1 MNTKI
6 LPINKNP
13 GITSYIHYSYT
24 NAIIDDDRIATV
36 YIENMI
42 NHQWVIPNSD
52 ISYEIDKEQSILK
65 LRDKKNRMST
75 SFYIKRK
82 CDREDELIVKLDD
95 VKILDNL
102 TSACISIGT
111 DEQCSGGR
119 AEISFL
125 GGINTILH

>member
-13 GITSYIHYSYT
+13 GITSYIHHSYT

-36 YIENMI
+36 YIEKI
-42 NHQWVIPNSD
+42 NNYRWVIPNRD

-75 SFYIKRK
+75 SFYIMRK
-82 CDREDELIVKLDD
+82 CDRV
-95 VKILDNL
+95 
-102 TSACISIGT
+102 
-111 DEQCSGGR
+111 
-119 AEISFL
+119 
-125 GGINTILH
+125 GI